1 MLKSRIFIIEDDAIE
16 SMDIKIN
23 LESMGYEVTGVAG
36 SGEEALQKLSETK
49 PDIVLVDIIIKGS
62 MNGVELA
69 QKIKDKFDL
78 PFIYLTS
85 HSEEKTLEQAKITQP
100 FGYVIKPFD
109 AVELKITIEIALYKH
124 EMEKKLAKRFQYFY
138 NVFEH
143 APIGIFHSTLEGK
156 FIRVNRAFA
165 EMYGYA
171 SSQELINDVNRTSI
185 SEKLYLNPE
194 KRLEFINT
202 ALEDDKWHSYKN
214 KYVRKDGSTMI
225 GELCFRSIKNDDGGV
240 KYLEGFVDDVTEQK
254 ELEEARMKT
263 EMIAWDRLAEIDGI
277 YDSSPIGLCTLDND
291 LRYIRINENLAEING
306 IPAIKH
312 IGKTPRE
319 IIPTLAEKI
328 ESMAKKTLKTG
339 QPIMGQE
346 IEGVTPAKPGLLRTW
361 IFQSVPFKDIE
372 GNIIGISFS
381 VLEITEMKKVQEEI
395 AETVKK
401 LKLSNDELQRF
412 AYVVSHD
419 FKEPLRMVSSF
430 SQLIDSRYKGKFD
443 KEADEFLEFI
453 IEGSRRMEILLDDL
467 LSYSRITSAQGK
479 YKEIELDNIIEECIF
494 NLKLAI
500 EESNAEISWDPL
512 PKVFVNRTQMI
523 HVFQNLIANAIKFR
537 GNTIPKIHLSAQKED
552 NQWILSVSDNGIG
565 IDPQYNERIFEVFQ
579 RLHRRDEYEGTG
591 MGLFLTKKI
600 LERHNG
606 HIWVESE
613 PENGSTFYLSLPIGN
628 NLDSIY

>member
-16 SMDIKIN
+16 AMDIKIN

-36 SGEEALQKLSETK
+36 SGEEALQKLSENK

-138 NVFEH
+138 NVFEN

-194 KRLEFINT
+194 KRLEFIKM

-339 QPIMGQE
+339 QPIMGRE

-467 LSYSRITSAQGK
+467 LSYSRITSAEGK
-479 YKEIELDNIIEECIF
+479 YIEIELDNIIEECIF

-500 EESNAEISWDPL
+500 EESNAEITWDPL

-537 GNTIPKIHLSAQKED
+537 GNNIPKIHISAQKED

-613 PENGSTFYLSLPIGN
+613 PENGSTFYLSLPIVN